1 MKKHLSTIIILAV
14 LALTAVGVVRYVQHL
29 MNKPLDIPIPT
40 HFTYQ
45 GQKIA
50 LSWTDDNTGED
61 LIIQS
66 DRKEYNGFSSV
77 DVNQ

>member
-1 MKKHLSTIIILAV
+1 MFKHHKHKIIIIAI
-14 LALTAVGVVRYVQHL
+14 LTLLTIATVRYVQHL

-66 DRKEYNGFSSV
+66 DKKVYHGF
-77 DVNQ
+77 N